1 MRILVTSANL
11 GQIDPLGLQHLPQR
25 IPVGTSINLRYHT
38 DQTMP
43 PRVNALHPRLQAKIP
58 KMLSHE
64 TDPGYDYYLWLDS
77 SIYIAHQD
85 AILWML
91 GELGSHEIALFR
103 HPHRNAVG
111 DELRFCVEQMNGQNP
126 YLRNRYLNE
135 PMQQQVASYLATGSY
150 VDDRLFACGIFLY
163 SKALLAHRPDFLRSW
178 YFECARWSVQDQLS
192 LPWLLHKHGVRYST
206 VNGDIFDNP
215 YFKMVDHHR

>member
-11 GQIDPLGLQHLPQR
+11 GQIDPPGLRHCPQR
-25 IPVGTSINLRYHT
+25 TPVGTSIDLRYHT
-38 DQTMP
+38 DHSLP

-64 TDPGYDYYLWLDS
+64 MDPGYDFYLWLDS
-77 SIYIAHQD
+77 SIFLAHED

-91 GELGSHEIALFR
+91 GELGENEIALFR
-103 HPHRNAVG
+103 HPHRSTVG
-111 DELRFCVEQMNGQNP
+111 AELGFCLEQMNGNNP
-126 YLRNRYLNE
+126 YLRSRYLNE
-135 PMQQQVASYLATGSY
+135 PMREQVASYLSTGSY

-163 SKALLAHRPDFLRSW
+163 SKALLDSRPEFLRSW

-192 LPWLLHKHGVRYST
+192 LPWLLQKHGVRYAT
-206 VNGDIFDNP
+206 VNGDIFDTP
-215 YFKMVDHHR
+215 YFRMVDHYR

>member
-11 GQIDPLGLQHLPQR
+11 GQIDPPGLHHCPQR
-25 IPVGTSINLRYHT
+25 APVGTAIDLSYYTDHNL
-38 DQTMP
+38 P

-64 TDPGYDYYLWLDS
+64 LNPGYDFYLWLDS
-77 SIYIAHQD
+77 SIFLAHED

-91 GELGSHEIALFR
+91 GELGQNEIALFR
-103 HPHRNAVG
+103 HPQRSTVG
-111 DELRFCVEQMNGQNP
+111 AELGFCLEQMSGNNP
-126 YLRNRYLNE
+126 YLRSRYQNE
-135 PMQQQVASYLATGSY
+135 PMQEQVASYLSTGAF

-163 SKALLAHRPDFLRSW
+163 SKALLANRPEFLRNW

-192 LPWLLHKHGVRYST
+192 LPWLLQKHGVRYAT
-206 VNGDIFDNP
+206 VNGDIFNTA
-215 YFKMVDHHR
+215 YFKMVDHYR